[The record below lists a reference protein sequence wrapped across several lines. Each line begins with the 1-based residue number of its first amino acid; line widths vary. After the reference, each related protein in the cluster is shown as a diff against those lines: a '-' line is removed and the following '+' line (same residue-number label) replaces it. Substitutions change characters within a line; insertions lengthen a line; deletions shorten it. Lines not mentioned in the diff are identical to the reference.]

1 MIQRIVKMVFRP
13 EEILSFKALFE
24 ENKQKIRGFDGCE
37 SLRLLQDDNNPCIF
51 FTYSVWQSEDHLN
64 AYRHSDLFAGVW
76 KSTKSKFS
84 DRAEAWSTSLL
95 HEL

>member
-13 EEILSFKALFE
+13 EEIGPFQALFE
-24 ENKQKIRGFDGCE
+24 ENKEKIRGFEGCT
-37 SLRLLQDDNNPCIF
+37 SLKLLQDQNNPCIF
-51 FTYSVWQSEDHLN
+51 FTYSLWQSEENLN
-64 AYRHSDLFAGVW
+64 AYRHSDLFKGVW